1 MILAF
6 AFCNVSLLPVRK
18 DPLHTAEQINQL
30 LYGERCEVLEI
41 NHKEWVR
48 IKGEWDGYDGWCKA
62 SQLTFVERKEYRK
75 PAKYITTGSNDR
87 FILPDANMWLPLGS
101 DLMRCKG
108 NKTQVDGKTGAFKGT
123 KTVIAKLEINADNLK
138 NAAMQYLHAPYV
150 WGGRSVA
157 GIDCSG
163 LSQMAYKLC
172 GFMIPRDALQQAN
185 EGKLVDFLQ
194 HAQCG
199 DLAFFDNAD
208 GKIVHVG
215 LLLDEQT
222 IIHATDTSGH
232 VVIDRIDHGGIIS
245 TTLKRRTHNLR
256 LVRRY
261 F

>member
-1 MILAF
+1 MVLAF
-6 AFCNVSLLPVRK
+6 SFCNVSILPVRRE
-18 DPLHTAEQINQL
+18 PAHTAEQVNQL

-41 NHKEWVR
+41 NHKEWAKIR
-48 IKGEWDGYDGWCKA
+48 SEWDSYEGWCKA
-62 SQLTFVERKEYRK
+62 SQLNFIQRKEYRK
-75 PAKYITTGSNDR
+75 GAKYITIGTNDK
-87 FILPDANMWLPLGS
+87 FILPDAGIWIPLGS

-108 NKTQVDGKTGAFKGT
+108 IKTQIDGKNAVYKGKRT
-123 KTVIAKLEINADNLK
+123 SIAKLAVNAENLQK
-138 NAAMQYLHAPYV
+138 AAMHYLHSPYM

-163 LSQMAYKLC
+163 LTQMAYKLC
-172 GFMIPRDALQQAN
+172 GFPIPRDASQQAN

-215 LLLDEQT
+215 ILLDEQS
-222 IIHATDTSGH
+222 IIHATETSGH
-232 VVIDRIDHGGIIS
+232 VVIDRIDQGGIIS

-256 LVRRY
+256 VVKRY